1 MAAAAGRGL
10 CAKNMVPQQFGPERV
25 FKATLRS
32 ARAYARFFDDLP
44 VQATRVL
51 RRAGEGEVR
60 LSVRTTEYEAM
71 MDRLQAGFSLL
82 AYALIVSALIIGAA
96 FLVSRPRLSRLAEVG
111 ARVVLLAALAS
122 IGWLLVNLLR
132 TELSKSREARRSS
145 R

>member
-1 MAAAAGRGL
+1 
-10 CAKNMVPQQFGPERV
+10 MVPQQVGSEPI
-25 FKATLRS
+25 FKATPRS
-32 ARAYARFFDDLP
+32 APAYARFFDELP

-60 LSVRTTEYEAM
+60 LAVRPTEYEAM

-82 AYALIVSALIIGAA
+82 AYALIVSALIVGAA
-96 FLVSRPRLSRLAEVG
+96 FLVSRPGLSRLEGIG